1 MDNQYQCYYEIINQ
15 AEAWK
20 EAVETVQAQAKS
32 IRSFFDQMQ
41 PGQIIFAGC
50 TSPYYAGNSSATY
63 WQSALGIPARAVPC
77 SELIQFSSSYYA
89 TKAGKP
95 VLVVLSRSGKTTE
108 TLWAVEQFE
117 KQFPGRML
125 LIGCAPGTPL
135 EKLANLKIMLP
146 KGYEDTVPQT
156 RSYSVMYLAAQMVG
170 ALISGQDKTL
180 QDLISSPA
188 IVSSI
193 VQSSESIIKHA
204 NNLRQFQNIFCLGS
218 GPLYGIAQEA
228 TLKMI
233 EMTISDTICVPFM
246 ESRHGPRSLI
256 DDRSL
261 VIGLYTRAGSGYEAK
276 VMDELTRNHKAVT
289 VAICP
294 DTSWDT
300 GKVSYKIPVNC
311 AWQDEILG
319 LSYLPVIQLLAY
331 YRAVVKGVNPDKSRN
346 LTSFV
351 EIAR

>member
-1 MDNQYQCYYEIINQ
+1 VD
-15 AEAWK
+15 EAWK
-20 EAVETVQAQAKS
+20 EAVETVLAQSKS
-32 IRSFFDQMQ
+32 IQSFFNEKQ

-50 TSPYYAGNSSATY
+50 TSPYYAGNSAAAY
-63 WQSALGIPARAVPC
+63 WQSALGLPVRAVPC
-77 SELIQFSSSYYA
+77 SELIQFPSSYYS

-125 LIGCAPGTPL
+125 LIGCAPGSPL
-135 EKLANLKIMLP
+135 EKMASLKIMLP

-156 RSYSVMYLAAQMVG
+156 RSFSVMYLTALMVG
-170 ALISGQDKTL
+170 ALISRQDKIF
-180 QDLISSPA
+180 QDLVNSPA
-188 IVSSI
+188 IVNSI
-193 VQSSESIIKHA
+193 VQGAEATIREVFQD
-204 NNLRQFQNIFCLGS
+204 RQFQNIFCLGS
-218 GPLYGIAQEA
+218 GPLFGIAQEA

-256 DDRSL
+256 DEGSL
-261 VIGLYTRAGSGYEAK
+261 VIGLYTRAGSGYEAR
-276 VMDELTRNHKAVT
+276 VMEELTRNHKAVT

-294 DTSWDT
+294 NAEWDT
-300 GKVSYKIPVNC
+300 GEVSYKIPVNC
-311 AWQDEILG
+311 AWQDDILG
-319 LSYLPVIQLLAY
+319 LSYLPAIQLLAY
-331 YRAVVKGVNPDKSRN
+331 YQAVAKGVDPDKSRN

-351 EIAR
+351 EIAQI